1 MVLETK
7 SFLSESARNPCEQW
21 IGSPKLMQIFRSSMR
36 HVSLEEKVK
45 IVYGFEQVL
54 PQVAYL

>member
-1 MVLETK
+1 MASKRLIK
-7 SFLSESARNPCEQW
+7 IL
-21 IGSPKLMQIFRSSMR
+21 RSGMKGCTFD
-36 HVSLEEKVK
+36 EKFK

>member
-1 MVLETK
+1 MASKRLIKVLREGMK
-7 SFLSESARNPCEQW
+7 NCALDLK
-21 IGSPKLMQIFRSSMR
+21 I
-36 HVSLEEKVK
+36 K